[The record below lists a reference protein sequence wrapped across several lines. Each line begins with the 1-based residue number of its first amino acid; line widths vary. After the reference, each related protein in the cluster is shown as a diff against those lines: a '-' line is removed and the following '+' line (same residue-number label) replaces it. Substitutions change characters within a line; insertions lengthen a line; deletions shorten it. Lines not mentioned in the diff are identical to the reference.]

1 MIMNVPEQLLRRPN
15 KLGGW
20 RCGGVGG
27 GQEQDLLSLH
37 LDLMAGDVSKDTLHI
52 CFIYLTF
59 L

>member
-20 RCGGVGG
+20 RCGG